1 MNLLV
6 QLGLCA
12 ALATVV
18 LAAGITRTVVVS
30 WDARRNMLR
39 AHNDTAAKDI
49 IAVCVLQ
56 DARMDF
62 GWASVYVKTDSRYRD
77 SEQAYAAGF
86 AEGAATSSMTDEQF
100 ANVYAH
106 YCDPD
111 PAFCDR
117 LFAFYRANLR
127 SMFDNAVRYS
137 DQDPFWHQVELA
149 LLQISGMQRGLSRA
163 TAIPYEPYELPPDIE
178 RLILL
183 NLYKDIGDLEWAFK
197 KRGPRAPRD
206 LGVAF
211 FKMGRD
217 NSEAFASHATW
228 GHYGTMNKLLKKY
241 EFHYGLLPGS
251 GHPVWSTVVTFSG
264 YPGSISSGDDFYLT
278 ATNLAILG
286 TGVRNQNDNLWSRV
300 SPDNSVPS
308 AFRSLA
314 ACRLARTAQE
324 WLQIYSRSS
333 SGTGNSQWTVVDYKL
348 FKPQMKRLPTNFVWY
363 HEELPGYSVSADIT
377 TVIEKQGYW
386 ATYNIPFFPAIFNAS
401 GMDELVTRYGAW
413 FSYEKCPRALMFKRS
428 YKEPNDMQQV
438 LALIRFNNF
447 EHDPLAV
454 CPDCNPK
461 YNAENALSAR
471 SDLNPPTGKYPFLEM
486 EHRPHGGTD
495 AKVVNSTMMS
505 RHYIWTQCGPTWYD
519 GEFFV
524 WSLSPFSAVPHAG
537 QPDAWRFLPF
547 LQDW

>member
-1 MNLLV
+1 MKLV
-6 QLGLCA
+6 VWLGLLA
-12 ALATVV
+12 ALVTVA
-18 LAAGITRTVVVS
+18 LAASITRTVVVS
-30 WDARRNMLR
+30 WDAKRKMLQ
-39 AHNDTAAKDI
+39 AHNDTARKDI

-62 GWASVYVKTDSRYRD
+62 GWASVYVRTDSRYRD
-77 SEQAYAAGF
+77 SQQAYAAGF
-86 AEGAATSSMTDEQF
+86 AEAAATSRMTDEQF

-111 PAFCDR
+111 PAFCER
-117 LFAFYRANLR
+117 LFTFYRANLR
-127 SMFDNAVRYS
+127 SMFDNAVKYS

-149 LLQISGMQRGLSRA
+149 LLQISGMQRGLSGA
-163 TAIPYEPYELPPDIE
+163 TAVPYEPFEFPPDIE

-206 LGVAF
+206 SGVAF

-286 TGVRNQNDNLWSRV
+286 TGIRNQNDNLWSRV
-300 SPDNSVPS
+300 RPDNSVPS

-324 WLQIYSRSS
+324 WLQIYSKSS
-333 SGTGNSQWTVVDYKL
+333 SGTW
-348 FKPQMKRLPTNFVWY
+348 
-363 HEELPGYSVSADIT
+363 
-377 TVIEKQGYW
+377 
-386 ATYNIPFFPAIFNAS
+386 
-401 GMDELVTRYGAW
+401 
-413 FSYEKCPRALMFKRS
+413 
-428 YKEPNDMQQV
+428 
-438 LALIRFNNF
+438 
-447 EHDPLAV
+447 
-454 CPDCNPK
+454 
-461 YNAENALSAR
+461 SAR
-471 SDLNPPTGKYPFLEM
+471 TLRFGL
-486 EHRPHGGTD
+486 
-495 AKVVNSTMMS
+495 
-505 RHYIWTQCGPTWYD
+505 TW
-519 GEFFV
+519 
-524 WSLSPFSAVPHAG
+524 
-537 QPDAWRFLPF
+537 
-547 LQDW
+547 

>member
-77 SEQAYAAGF
+77 SQQAYAAGF

-111 PAFCDR
+111 PAFCEG
-117 LFAFYRANLR
+117 LFAFYHANLR

-137 DQDPFWHQVELA
+137 DHDPFWHQVELA

-163 TAIPYEPYELPPDIE
+163 TAIPYEPYKLPQDIE

-217 NSEAFASHATW
+217 NSEALASHATW
-228 GHYGTMNKLLKKY
+228 GHYANMNKLLKKY

-324 WLQIYSRSS
+324 WLQIYSKSS
-333 SGTGNSQWTVVDYKL
+333 SGT
-348 FKPQMKRLPTNFVWY
+348 
-363 HEELPGYSVSADIT
+363 
-377 TVIEKQGYW
+377 
-386 ATYNIPFFPAIFNAS
+386 
-401 GMDELVTRYGAW
+401 
-413 FSYEKCPRALMFKRS
+413 
-428 YKEPNDMQQV
+428 
-438 LALIRFNNF
+438 FNNF

-454 CPDCNPK
+454 CPECDPK

-471 SDLNPPTGKYPFLEM
+471 SDLSPPTGKYPFLEM

-495 AKVVNSTMMS
+495 AKEPSVAEQALIRLPRVSLEDSPVPDGCPEKPEAQDKKDCSACCLLCCS
-505 RHYIWTQCGPTWYD
+505 RAHCKTPTIS
-519 GEFFV
+519 F
-524 WSLSPFSAVPHAG
+524 
-537 QPDAWRFLPF
+537 
-547 LQDW
+547 